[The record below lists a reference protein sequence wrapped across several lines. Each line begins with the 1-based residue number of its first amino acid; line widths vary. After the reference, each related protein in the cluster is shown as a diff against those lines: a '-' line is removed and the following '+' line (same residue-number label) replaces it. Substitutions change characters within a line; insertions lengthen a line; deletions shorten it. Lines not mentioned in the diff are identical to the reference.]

1 MQGNDAQQIS
11 EFIRSVTGS
20 DRYVL
25 DYLLEEVFLKQPE
38 DIQTFL
44 LFTSILNH
52 LSGPLCDALVTAGEM
67 GHPSGSASE
76 AKLEYL
82 ERANLFTAPLDN
94 KRQWYCY
101 HPLFADFL
109 RHRLMITQANRVP
122 QLHRRA
128 STWFERQGLIEDA
141 LRHALAAQ
149 DFEMATRLIEQVAD
163 RFWARGQILT
173 MLSWLKLIPDDLL
186 CARARLSLNYA
197 WALIL
202 TNQLDSAE
210 PVLQSVQSQVLA
222 ASTTPEFDPPT
233 PRVEQTPSANG
244 TAWDRSPQGTLA
256 KVATL
261 RAFVARYKGDV
272 PGAISFSQQALD
284 LIPAGQ
290 TLTRGMVML
299 CLGHAQLMSGNIE
312 AAREALSEAGRLGLA
327 ARHVDVYLSA
337 MHYLGQLQVLQG
349 ELHQAAAIY
358 RQARQFVVEQGEHDY
373 CGIDRIGL
381 GDVLRE
387 WNDLEVASQLVCAGL
402 QVAEAG
408 GDFTFVRDGYIAC
421 ARLGQARGDLDCAL
435 DFIRKAEGIARRSSS
450 NYDMVLTAA
459 WRARLNVMLGNRAAA
474 RHWLQTSGLD
484 PGDDLRFLNEFEYLT
499 LARVFLAHNE
509 LNQATRLLDRMLS
522 AAECAGRRGRVIEIL
537 ALQALTWQARDD
549 MERATQRLE
558 QALVLA
564 EPEGYVRTF
573 ADEGEQMRCLLQH
586 VYSRGVLPEYVT
598 RLLAA
603 FRGSVT
609 TANTA
614 TDKAPSRQIRSSITR
629 PDYSQP
635 KKLLNEREI
644 EILHLIAAGLTNL
657 EIAHELVFAESTVK
671 WHAGHIYR
679 KLGVRNRTQALAR
692 AKELGLLDR

>member
-1 MQGNDAQQIS
+1 MHVPPVRTDLVARPHLIERLNEGVRSKLTFVSASAGFGKTTLVCEWARQAALPVAWLSLSEEDNYLLRFLTYFIAALQTIQPKVGVQAQALLDSPQPPVESILTDLINELGILSESISLVLEDYHLIESQEIHRYLDFLLEHMPPQLRLLVTSRIELPFSLSRLRVRGELVELHTDDLRFTSDECAAFFDRLLGLHLSAQDLAALEARTEGWIAGLQLAALSMQGNDAQHIS
-11 EFIRSVTGS
+11 EFIRSFTGS

-381 GDVLRE
+381 GDVLFARG
-387 WNDLEVASQLVCAGL
+387 AL
-402 QVAEAG
+402 QDAAEAYQ
-408 GDFTFVRDGYIAC
+408 R
-421 ARLGQARGDLDCAL
+421 AL
-435 DFIRKAEGIARRSSS
+435 AGA
-450 NYDMVLTAA
+450 
-459 WRARLNVMLGNRAAA
+459 
-474 RHWLQTSGLD
+474 Q
-484 PGDDLRFLNEFEYLT
+484 PGDS
-499 LARVFLAHNE
+499 LA
-509 LNQATRLLDRMLS
+509 Q
-522 AAECAGRRGRVIEIL
+522 
-537 ALQALTWQARDD
+537 
-549 MERATQRLE
+549 
-558 QALVLA
+558 
-564 EPEGYVRTF
+564 
-573 ADEGEQMRCLLQH
+573 
-586 VYSRGVLPEYVT
+586 
-598 RLLAA
+598 
-603 FRGSVT
+603 
-609 TANTA
+609 
-614 TDKAPSRQIRSSITR
+614 
-629 PDYSQP
+629 
-635 KKLLNEREI
+635 
-644 EILHLIAAGLTNL
+644 IAAQKLNL
-657 EIAHELVFAESTVK
+657 VANAGTVI
-671 WHAGHIYR
+671 H
-679 KLGVRNRTQALAR
+679 
-692 AKELGLLDR
+692 